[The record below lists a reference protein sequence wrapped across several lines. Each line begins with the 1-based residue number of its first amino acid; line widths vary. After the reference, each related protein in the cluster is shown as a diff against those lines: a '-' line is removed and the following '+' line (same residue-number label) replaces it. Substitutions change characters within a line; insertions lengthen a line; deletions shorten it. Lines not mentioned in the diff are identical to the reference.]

1 MRKHI
6 LAQRSVALKAGVSL
20 VTLAAFAALAAG
32 AYAQDAA
39 PAAAPAADEAQEVV
53 VVGVRR
59 ALKTAQDIKKNADTH
74 VDSITATDIGA
85 FPDKSVAEALQRVPG
100 ITVSRFQS
108 SDDSTHFSAE
118 PAQVLIRG
126 LTFVRTELNGRDIFT
141 ADGARGLNFNDVSP
155 ELMAGVDSYKNQTA
169 EMIEGGIAG
178 SVNLRTRLPFDS
190 KGQVIALSAK
200 ANYGDRSEKT
210 TFEFSGIYTNRWQTS
225 AGEFGIM
232 LNYAQSHLLTQTEG
246 VVMQRIGAFCDGG
259 YSNAGGN
266 IVSADGSVPCTSNPY
281 GGDGWVYIPDQVNYS
296 QVKYDRDRHGTA
308 LAFQYQNNEKTV
320 QFTVQYNDTYYKNAW
335 KEHSSNIGFFG
346 MWAAPSFMPQTT
358 ALVGPAPGT
367 PDFVFGEDG
376 MLQSGTITV
385 PSGGWGGSAQAA
397 MDIGSVVPGLPF
409 VNYCGDPAA
418 PCANNRQGVNVS
430 DESRIFN
437 HEEGTK
443 DISANLKWQ
452 VNDHL
457 RTSFDVQYVKAETN
471 NYDIL
476 VAANT
481 LADAQYSVNGD
492 GTPQIKL
499 LPGSNV
505 NYAPGFLT
513 NLHNWYIPFI
523 QDHYEDNDATQLS
536 LRADAEYDFSGGG
549 WLNSLKVGVRHAD
562 RDQKVR
568 YSAYNWSPVVQ
579 TWNACDAP
587 GFSIDNTSPAP
598 YTCQPGRA
606 DFKGYGAG
614 IWSVEPLRSG
624 FYDGNVF
631 NNGPQVFL
639 SDAVLTDYDRQV
651 QALSS
656 ATTNSPL
663 GWTPLCQRAANTEG
677 CFIDQEMLDVT
688 EKTNAAYAMLKFGG
702 ADTTVFGG
710 ITLNGNIGIRYV
722 ETEVESHGG
731 VAFNSAQTN
740 WYNNLLPC
748 GTGTLNDTTYL
759 LDVSC
764 YVTDGLKAFTAGAP
778 VKSTFGGKHS
788 NWLPSLNLRFG
799 LTDSQFIRFGAS
811 RALSRPDYGQLRNYV
826 TIQAPT
832 INTSANSPYIIW
844 NNPSGPHV
852 ASNVKGYNF
861 VFTADSGNAALEP
874 ITADQFDLS
883 YENYLNATSSFT
895 FDLFYKKLNGDISYS
910 QLARGVTF
918 NGETQNVIIRGPGNG
933 KGGGELKGFEVAYQT
948 FFDFLPSPW
957 DGFGIQANYTH
968 VDQSGINNSNLAN
981 QPGYAGGG
989 TLAFGGG
996 LQVSG
1001 VNANGAPAG
1010 VFDSH
1015 RLAGISDDSYNI
1027 VLLYEKGRFASRLAY
1042 NWRSDFLTN
1051 NLDCCIGLPM
1061 YQKGNGFLD
1070 LSLRYK
1076 LNDNIELSFDGSNL
1090 LDTTTVMQ
1098 QQLFGDSD
1106 ATPGAKAVRKDSAW
1120 IRNDRRYQI
1129 GVRFKY

>member
-1 MRKHI
+1 MKKHI
-6 LAQRSVALKAGVSL
+6 LGQRSAILKTGVSL
-20 VTLAAFAALAAG
+20 VTLAAFGALATG
-32 AYAQDAA
+32 ACAQDAA
-39 PAAAPAADEAQEVV
+39 PAAAPAADDAQEVV

-210 TFEFSGIYTNRWQTS
+210 TYEYSGIYTNRWETS
-225 AGEFGIM
+225 AGEFGVM
-232 LNYAQSHLLTQTEG
+232 LNYAQGNVETQTEG
-246 VVMQRIGAFCDGG
+246 VVMQRIGAFCSAG
-259 YSNAGGN
+259 YLDSNGKA
-266 IVSADGSVPCTSNPY
+266 IVNADGTVPCTANPY
-281 GGDGWVYIPDQVNYS
+281 GGNGWVYMPRQVNYS
-296 QVKYDRDRHGTA
+296 QVTYDRDRHGTA
-308 LAFQYQNNEKTV
+308 LALQYQNNSKSV
-320 QFTVQYNDTYYKNAW
+320 LLTVQYNDTYYKNAW
-335 KEHSSNIGFFG
+335 KERSSNISFFDL
-346 MWAAPSFMPQTT
+346 WAAPAFSPQTT
-358 ALVGPAPGT
+358 ANIAPAPGT
-367 PDFVFGEDG
+367 PAFTFGEDG
-376 MLQSGTITV
+376 MLDGGTLTA
-385 PSGGWGGSAQAA
+385 PSGGWGDSTQAAINLGSA
-397 MDIGSVVPGLPF
+397 VPGLPF
-409 VNYCGDPAA
+409 VNYCGGTPS
-418 PCANNRQGVNVS
+418 PCASTRQGITVS

-443 DISANLKWQ
+443 DLSANLKWEI
-452 VNDHL
+452 NDQL
-457 RTSFDVQYVKAETN
+457 RTNFDVQYVKAETN

-481 LADAQYSVNGD
+481 LANAEYSTNGD

-536 LRADAEYDFSGGG
+536 VRADAEYRFKDSG
-549 WLNSLKVGVRHAD
+549 WLNSLKVGVRYAD

-568 YSAYNWSPVVQ
+568 YSAYNWSGVVQ
-579 TWNACDAP
+579 TWNACNGP
-587 GFSIDNTSPAP
+587 GFNLDNTSPAP
-598 YTCQPGRA
+598 YNCATRD

-614 IWSVEPLRSG
+614 IWDVTPLRNG
-624 FYDGNVF
+624 FYNGSVY

-639 SDAVLTDYDRQV
+639 SNAVLGDYDRQV
-651 QALSS
+651 QALSAS
-656 ATTNSPL
+656 TTNSPL

-688 EKTNAAYAMLKFGG
+688 EKTNAAYVMLKFGG
-702 ADTTVFGG
+702 PDATIFGG
-710 ITLNGNIGIRYV
+710 LNVTGNVGLRYV
-722 ETEVESHGG
+722 ETEIESNGG
-731 VAFNSAQTN
+731 VAFNSTQTN
-740 WYNNLLPC
+740 WYGNLVPC
-748 GTGTLNDTTYL
+748 NTGGINDTTNL
-759 LDVSC
+759 LNISC
-764 YVTDGLKAFTAGAP
+764 YITDDLKTFTAGAP
-778 VKSTFGGKHS
+778 VKSTFGGTHS
-788 NWLPSLNLRFG
+788 NWLPSLNVRFG

-826 TIQAPT
+826 TIQAPVL
-832 INTSANSPYIIW
+832 NTSASSPYIIW
-844 NNPSGPHV
+844 TDPNGPHT
-852 ASNVKGYNF
+852 AANVKGYNF
-861 VFTADSGNAALEP
+861 VFTADSGNAALAP

-883 YENYLNATSSFT
+883 YENYINATSSFT

-948 FFDFLPSPW
+948 FFDFLPSPF
-957 DGFGIQANYTH
+957 DGLGIQANYTH

-1001 VNANGAPAG
+1001 VNSNGAPAG

-1027 VLLYEKGRFASRLAY
+1027 VLLYEKGKFASRLAY

-1076 LNDNIELSFDGSNL
+1076 LNDNIELSLDGSNL
-1090 LDTTTVMQ
+1090 LDTTTVIQ
-1098 QQLFGDSD
+1098 QQVFGDSD